1 MGQYKTTRE
10 KHHDRLVIINIII
23 IISIISISVSVAFL
37 NAWEDTQFAKASN
50 SLQLILAKPHSHSY
64 YYAIVDRSIKTPLIA
79 FINTSFSISNIN
91 NNYSN
96 GLALD
101 PYGSQ
106 NDEEPKQKK
115 KQPPPLIPRFPLP
128 LAVASFSDKQ
138 KGGKN
143 KRATTILRL
152 FVINIITITIALIKH
167 CCSFSSSVYLS

>member
-23 IISIISISVSVAFL
+23 NIIIIIIISISVSVAFL

-79 FINTSFSISNIN
+79 FINTSFSISNSN

-115 KQPPPLIPRFPLP
+115 KQPPQPPPLFLVFLCPF
-128 LAVASFSDKQ
+128 AVASFSDKQ
-138 KGGKN
+138 KGGGKT
-143 KRATTILRL
+143 KEQPRYLD
-152 FVINIITITIALIKH
+152 
-167 CCSFSSSVYLS
+167 YLSLILLLLLLLL